1 MKKWIQI
8 LLLLLFVQHSLQAQ
22 LGAAITGISTIG
34 TGMPPIPV
42 IGKAA
47 TARCASPGSCGRARV
62 TYTFKGA
69 GNWNIEGNWYGNAIP
84 PPLLRGHAQIVID
97 PAGTAECVFT
107 VPIQIIPP
115 GTNITVL
122 PGKKLRVLGRLVK

>member
-8 LLLLLFVQHSLQAQ
+8 LILLLLVQHSLQAQ
-22 LGAAITGISTIG
+22 LGAAITGINTIG
-34 TGMPPIPV
+34 TGMSPIPV

-47 TARCASPGSCGRARV
+47 TAHCTSPGSCGRARI

-69 GNWNIEGNWYGNAIP
+69 GNWNIEGNWYGNAVP
-84 PPLLRGHAQIVID
+84 PPLLWGHAQIVID
-97 PAGTAECVFT
+97 PVGAAECVFT